1 MLYTFLGKHLNTTSF
16 PDEEEVSDDMLDT
29 ELDLLS
35 PGGNE
40 GDDDGVL
47 PQAPSSSSSSSSSS
61 QQDAPHTQQSASGS
75 GCSGKN
81 EAGDGIKTM
90 IGDVEVVV
98 QVPRLKEAKR
108 TEWKISRKLQTA
120 SMYQGITQDLHD
132 SSSSS
137 SPAAAAPTG
146 PIDSGTVDILSYY
159 DGIVDPSPAVV
170 LLPITPIEPTSTSI
184 TATGTDTAVGD
195 AAISGEEGDGEHGG
209 DGVAGSGSS
218 STVAPEYT
226 GSDIDMYILTEEE
239 QQKK

>member
-1 MLYTFLGKHLNTTSF
+1 
-16 PDEEEVSDDMLDT
+16 MLDT

-170 LLPITPIEPTSTSI
+170 LLPITPIEPTSTTI
-184 TATGTDTAVGD
+184 ITGTEADKSAVDDTVV
-195 AAISGEEGDGEHGG
+195 SVEEGDGEHGS

-226 GSDIDMYILTEEE
+226 GTDIDMYILTEEE

>member
-1 MLYTFLGKHLNTTSF
+1 
-16 PDEEEVSDDMLDT
+16 MLDT

-35 PGGNE
+35 PTGGEE

-47 PQAPSSSSSSSSSS
+47 QPVASSSSSSSS
-61 QQDAPHTQQSASGS
+61 QDAQHTQLESGKSANASGS
-75 GCSGKN
+75 GGGKSLA
-81 EAGDGIKTM
+81 EDGIKTM

-108 TEWKISRKLQTA
+108 TEWKISRQLQTA

-132 SSSSS
+132 FSSSSQA
-137 SPAAAAPTG
+137 AAAAPTG

>member
-1 MLYTFLGKHLNTTSF
+1 
-16 PDEEEVSDDMLDT
+16 MLDT

-35 PGGNE
+35 PTGGEE

-47 PQAPSSSSSSSSSS
+47 QPASSSSSSPQDAQHTLLESGKSATDSSS
-61 QQDAPHTQQSASGS
+61 G
-75 GCSGKN
+75 GGKIVT
-81 EAGDGIKTM
+81 EEGIKTM

-137 SPAAAAPTG
+137 SQAAAAPTG

-170 LLPITPIEPTSTSI
+170 LLPITSIEATSTTAI
-184 TATGTDTAVGD
+184 TGPGTDTAAVVDG
-195 AAISGEEGDGEHGG
+195 AAITTAGEEGDGEHGV

-218 STVAPEYT
+218 STAAPEYT
-226 GSDIDMYILTEEE
+226 GTDIDMYILTEEE